1 MSNYDYLNNDGLLYL
16 VGLIKNSL
24 DTKADEEDLDLKVDK
39 VAGKGLSTEDFT
51 TQEKNKLASIGAVM
65 TYRGSVTAYENLP
78 TTGNVTGDTY
88 NVSSDGKNY
97 CWNGTGWDD
106 LGGTIDLSSYVQKT
120 ELVPITNSQIQSD
133 WDNS

>member
-1 MSNYDYLNNDGLLYL
+1 M
-16 VGLIKNSL
+16 

-65 TYRGSVTAYENLP
+65 TYRGSVTAYANLP
-78 TTGNVTGDTY
+78 STGNVTGDTY

>member
-51 TQEKNKLASIGAVM
+51 TQEKNKLAAIGAVM

-78 TTGNVTGDTY
+78 STGNITGDTY

>member
-16 VGLIKNSL
+16 VGLIKNAL

-39 VAGKGLSTEDFT
+39 VTGKGLSTEDFT

-65 TYRGSVTAYENLP
+65 SYKGSVAAYENLP
-78 TTGNVTGDTY
+78 TTGNVIGDTY